1 VRIFIWQSLVLLA
14 LCVSASS
21 PALEQSPGTCSPRE
35 WASLSPARGNISDLA
50 EFLRPNFSIFSRISS
65 EDKLHFRKLTRLA
78 FGNPERPGLFFD
90 VELAVLKELNDIVF
104 PESKGLV
111 TALANAYK
119 EMFFQ
124 ELQRSPLLRAELR
137 GQYSDFKS
145 LRFAFQNDSPEARK
159 ELARVYASTSRR
171 FSEYLNSFGM
181 QERLARQRG
190 LAGDPHS
197 WHLSGIGSDPDQAN
211 IAARL
216 ARSRFT
222 TGATPMQDFRDV
234 RPELA
239 ALATRSVRL
248 EQDIARTMSM
258 RFPQL
263 FQKATTSGQSMEL
276 NPGAVEILLKTR
288 PRSRSLLGFY
298 VALYQRFLD
307 RFGVRLSPTDLELLV
322 EWKRS
327 VDTFQPG
334 IHVESH
340 NPIQLEG
347 SSHGVLFIDIAGQNV
362 RNFMHTAGALRR
374 NATNSA
380 DEAIALARDGE
391 HKATAELDRRRH
403 FLVARLDE
411 NYGANRGRRFD
422 SGDDAAYVPSQNH
435 SRLAR
440 VRFYR
445 EIAASDFAGDLRWT
459 WVEPR
464 FSDTREVVPPEV
476 LESLGG
482 FGEAFEKDLRR
493 ALEPDFIHSGYARLR
508 QIFMSVE
515 VEGRQSAPANL
526 IVYIGASS
534 AHFRSNIEARARILA
549 RDMGAASVV
558 VRVLP

>member
-1 VRIFIWQSLVLLA
+1 MWQSLVLSA
-14 LCVSASS
+14 LFMSASL
-21 PALEQSPGTCSPRE
+21 PAVEQSAGICSPRE
-35 WASLSPARGNISDLA
+35 WASLSPARGSVSDLA
-50 EFLRPNFSIFSRISS
+50 EFLRPNFSTFSRISS
-65 EDKLHFRKLTRLA
+65 EDNIHFRNLTRLA
-78 FGNPERPGLFFD
+78 LGNPDRPGLFFD
-90 VELAVLKELNDIVF
+90 VELAVLKELNDVVF

-119 EMFFQ
+119 EMFVQ
-124 ELQRSPLLRAELR
+124 ELQRSPLLRSELR

-145 LRFAFQNDSPEARK
+145 LRFAFQTDSPEARG

-171 FSEYLNSFGM
+171 FAEYLNSFGM

-190 LAGDPHS
+190 IASDPHS

-222 TGATPMQDFRDV
+222 AGATPMQDYRDV

-248 EQDIARTMSM
+248 EQEIERSM
-258 RFPQL
+258 GVRFPQL
-263 FQKATTSGQSMEL
+263 FQRATTSGQSPEL
-276 NPGAVEILLKTR
+276 NPGAVEILLKTK

-298 VALYQRFLD
+298 TALYQRFLD
-307 RFGVRLSPTDLELLV
+307 RFGVRLSQADIELLV

-327 VDTFQPG
+327 VDAFQPG
-334 IHVESH
+334 IHVESR

-347 SSHGVLFIDIAGQNV
+347 STHGVLFIDIAGQNV
-362 RNFMHTAGALRR
+362 RNFMHTAGALRQ

-380 DEAIALARDGE
+380 DEAIAHARDGE
-391 HKATAELDRRRH
+391 YQATAALNRRRR
-403 FLVARLDE
+403 FLGARLDE
-411 NYGANRGRRFD
+411 NYGTNRGRRFD
-422 SGDDAAYVPSQNH
+422 SGDDAAYVPSRNL
-435 SRLAR
+435 SRLYR
-440 VRFYR
+440 VRLYR
-445 EIAASDFAGDLRWT
+445 EVAASEFAGDLRWT

-464 FSDTREVVPPEV
+464 FGDTQAVVPPDV
-476 LESLGG
+476 LENLGG

-493 ALEPDFIHSGYARLR
+493 ALEPDFVRPGYARLR
-508 QIFMSVE
+508 QTFMSVE
-515 VEGRQSAPANL
+515 VEGRESAPANL

-534 AHFRSNIEARARILA
+534 AHFRSNIESRARVLA
-549 RDMGAASVV
+549 REMGAASVV